1 MGYISFIDDFFSHIA
16 YPSEKIGYNKR
27 HDIFRVH
34 HSGNS
39 NKVIGSWFA
48 EYKKVFLFLFSE

>member
-1 MGYISFIDDFFSHIA
+1 MIRGTWDIFPLKMIFFSHIA
-16 YPSEKIGYNKR
+16 YPSEKIGYNER

-39 NKVIGSWFA
+39 NKVIGS
-48 EYKKVFLFLFSE
+48 